1 MAVNKKPGT
10 PTIRLAYPFE
20 QMSRKLVIRKKTCS
34 TKNPTGPITY
44 GGVLYKTSANKY
56 GMGGRQYF
64 FIRENA
70 RMTAPSIDELW
81 ARQRFISV
89 KAMVKTR
96 SEDLTK
102 VDADQAAF
110 IAQKDKADGVKS
122 MNAWYWM
129 VCGKEY
135 DAQHP
140 KS

>member
-1 MAVNKKPGT
+1 MAVQKKPGT

-20 QMSRKLVIRKKTCS
+20 QLSRKLVLRKKTCS

-44 GGVLYKTSANKY
+44 GGVLYTARANKY

-64 FIRENA
+64 FMRENV
-70 RMTAPSIDELW
+70 RSTAPTINELW
-81 ARQRFISV
+81 ARTRFKAV
-89 KAMVKTR
+89 KAMVKER
-96 SEDLTK
+96 SEDLSK

-129 VCGKEY
+129 VCGEEY
-135 DAQHP
+135 DKQHP
-140 KS
+140 RG